1 MSLPRFSVENRV
13 LVNMLMLVI
22 LVAGGAFALTLVREM
37 FPESRPDKLSVMVI
51 YPAEQPQEIEKAVTI
66 KIEEA
71 LRDIDAIEKID
82 STIGEGVSNTVVT
95 LYNSEDDVDAVMQ
108 EVKIEIDS
116 IEDLPDEIE
125 QITLRKMEPMLPVIS
140 VAIFG
145 SGDEAGLKRSAR
157 EMRDDLLLL
166 PGISNVQLTG
176 TRDDEI
182 SVEIR
187 PPKLRE
193 YNITFDEVAEA
204 IRMTNVDV
212 SGGQLKGNRAKISVR
227 TLGEESAGRDLED
240 IVVRTYPDGRKV
252 YLRDVADIRDRF
264 IETDLE
270 SRFNSL
276 PSVNC
281 TVYKNSSED
290 AIQIATMVRAYV
302 RGKQGQPIDAFGF
315 RDAGDSAWYIKPF
328 KYIGAFAAKSLN
340 TVSGR
345 PDPEEVWAKS
355 SQAPF
360 EHHYQ
365 IAMHSDLSRFVEGR
379 LDLLLRNGKMGLF
392 LVLISLNLFLNW
404 RVALWAAVGLPVA
417 FLGTFIVMYFLG
429 STINLLSMFGLI
441 IVLGIVVDDAIVI
454 GENIFRHV
462 EEGMPS
468 EKAAVYGA
476 EEVMWPVVIAVATTI
491 AAFAPLLFIKGQIG
505 DFMKELPIVVVAA
518 LSVSLLEA
526 LLILPSH
533 LSHLPRKKI
542 REETAAAENGKPG
555 GHGWYTRF
563 AIRRDRFVH
572 GVLMT
577 NYERFLRF
585 AMRWRY
591 VTIGIAAGSL
601 LLALGMVV
609 GGIVKWEFLQK
620 MDSETIMANL
630 EMPVGT
636 PADLL
641 RDRLQTLSDEA
652 VKLPEVKNVQM
663 IVARQYDLAGAGATG
678 TSDQSH
684 LGQLIIELEAAD
696 ERENK
701 GLRSSTAV
709 MQELREVSQKLP
721 GINSVAWEELNGG
734 PGGKDIEL
742 RISGGDF
749 DEIITVAEQL
759 KAHLR
764 NYAGV
769 VDLDDNFDSGLREV
783 QLKLRETAEPTGL
796 TVGQLGQQVRSA
808 IYGREARRITRNRE
822 DVKIMVRYP
831 EAFRKNLYHLDSM
844 WIPVGIGRA
853 RHWVP
858 LGEVA
863 EITEARSYATI
874 HRSQQQRSISVLGDV
889 DHEVAS
895 TDGILGKVR
904 TEFVPQMA
912 KEHPGIRIEF
922 LGSAEEQAKSF
933 SSLKMA
939 MPVALLMIYT
949 LLTGLFRSYMQPVV
963 VMSAIPFGFLGAVVG
978 HWVTGNPMT
987 IMSMIGM
994 VALTGILVNDSLVL
1008 VDFINTRIR
1017 AGRSELE
1024 ASVEGAKLRLRAI
1037 LLTTATT
1044 VAGLMPLMFE
1054 TSFQAKFLIPMAV
1067 TLTFGLMFATALTLI
1082 IVPCLNM
1089 IFFDVRNLF
1098 GSGSE
1103 TPPQSPKPSQPD
1115 IQHAAPEPE
1124 AEEITEP
1131 AKPPTTK
1138 HPEPVAYPRLSET

>member
-82 STIGEGVSNTVVT
+82 STIGEGISNTVVT
-95 LYNSEDDVDAVMQ
+95 LYNSEDDVDSVMQ
-108 EVKIEIDS
+108 EVKIEIDA

-145 SGDEAGLKRSAR
+145 GGDEAGLKRSAR

-187 PPKLRE
+187 PARLRE

-204 IRMTNVDV
+204 IRLTNVDV

-240 IVVRTYPDGRKV
+240 IVVRTDPDGRKV

-302 RGKQGQPIDAFGF
+302 RGKQGEPIDPFGF
-315 RDAGDSAWYIKPF
+315 REAEASAWYVKPF
-328 KYIGAFAAKSLN
+328 KYIGAFAAKALN
-340 TVSGR
+340 KLSGR
-345 PDPEEVWAKS
+345 PNPNDVWANS

-379 LDLLLRNGKMGLF
+379 LDLLLRNGKMGLL
-392 LVLISLNLFLNW
+392 LVLVSLNLFLNW

-542 REETAAAENGKPG
+542 REETAAENGNPG
-555 GHGWYTRF
+555 RHGWYTRF

-585 AMRWRY
+585 SMRWRY

-636 PADLL
+636 PADLV

-663 IVARQYDLAGAGATG
+663 IVARQYDLAGAGAVG

-684 LGQLIIELEAAD
+684 LGQLIIELEPAD
-696 ERENK
+696 ERETK

-742 RISGGDF
+742 RISGNDF
-749 DEIITVAEQL
+749 DEIIAVAEQL

-764 NYAGV
+764 NYTGV

-783 QLKLRETAEPTGL
+783 RLKLRETAEPTGL
-796 TVGQLGQQVRSA
+796 TVGELGQQVRSA

-831 EAFRKNLYHLDSM
+831 EEFRKNLYHLDSM
-844 WIPVGIGRA
+844 WIPVGLGPD

-863 EITEARSYATI
+863 ELTEARSYATI

-895 TDGILGKVR
+895 SDDILSQVR
-904 TEFVPQMA
+904 AEFVPRMA
-912 KEHPGIRIEF
+912 QEHPGIRIEF

-939 MPVALLMIYT
+939 LPVALLMIYT
-949 LLTGLFRSYMQPVV
+949 LLTGLFRSYVQPVV

-1044 VAGLMPLMFE
+1044 VAGLLPLMFE

-1067 TLTFGLMFATALTLI
+1067 TLTFGLMFATALTLL

-1089 IFFDVRNLF
+1089 IFFDIRNLF
-1098 GSGSE
+1098 GSDTGGSE
-1103 TPPQSPKPSQPD
+1103 TPATPAQPSQP
-1115 IQHAAPEPE
+1115 APEPA
-1124 AEEITEP
+1124 AEEAQEP
-1131 AKPPTTK
+1131 NRHFNPQIVVKTLKKRNANL
-1138 HPEPVAYPRLSET
+1138 R